1 MQWLRESVGSIA
13 ERTGFHVEDLL
24 PSSDERRALLDI
36 ARVAAHTSGER
47 TNAPLLCYVL
57 GRAVERG
64 VPLADAIAAV
74 KEATDE

>member
-1 MQWLRESVGSIA
+1 MDWLHETASAIEQRCGVAID
-13 ERTGFHVEDLL
+13 DLL
-24 PSSDERRALLDI
+24 PDASVRRALLDV

-64 VPLADAIAAV
+64 IALDEAIAAV
-74 KEATDE
+74 KP

>member
-1 MQWLRESVGSIA
+1 MDWLGETVATVA
-13 ERTGFHVEDLL
+13 ERTGFHIDDLV
-24 PSSDERRALLDI
+24 PSPDERRALLDI

-64 VPLADAIAAV
+64 LSLEQAIAAV
-74 KEATDE
+74 TKG